1 MWAAAPYKTIHDVR
15 NATTPPKCGATGTGN
30 TGYYLRKLLEET
42 IGAKFTVVTGYPGGA
57 DIELRRTR
65 RNAVPRHQHPGLF
78 RTRALS
84 HLAAKTTCS
93 HLGSNR
99 NKT

>member
-30 TGYYLRKLLEET
+30 TGYYLPKLLEET

-57 DIELRRTR
+57 DIELAVERAKCS
-65 RNAVPRHQHPGLF
+65 AVPSPCRFISDASPITPGG
-78 RTRALS
+78 
-84 HLAAKTTCS
+84 K
-93 HLGSNR
+93 N
-99 NKT
+99 N